1 MQTDNSG
8 CVMMTIDDYKRWLES
23 FRQLGLPAI
32 GTDTSARILAVVH
45 SLGNNEQMALCPKL
59 RADLRYIQDVF
70 GIDGGEIP
78 KAEIVGPLRE
88 YINEIENSDTVPEW
102 AEKLFK
108 ERYGIE
114 IYK

>member
-1 MQTDNSG
+1 
-8 CVMMTIDDYKRWLES
+8 MTIDDYKRWLES

-59 RADLRYIQDVF
+59 RADLRYIQDVY
-70 GIDGGEIP
+70 GIDGCETP

-88 YINEIENSDTVPEW
+88 YINKLETSDTVPEW
-102 AEKLFK
+102 AKKLFQG
-108 ERYGIE
+108 RYGIT
-114 IYK
+114 IFK